1 MLVGGS
7 ALMWIAYYQADGE
20 MRHEVAKTKMKHTAE
35 YALEKFVQRMTN
47 PEAQLFWVYVEE
59 DKCTE

>member
-1 MLVGGS
+1 
-7 ALMWIAYYQADGE
+7 MWIAYYQADGE